1 MTDVDPVLRAQV
13 RQLNDLV
20 LRLGENVGMVSGQ
33 VSAVDA
39 KQSRTQDE
47 LQRLRQ
53 DFLAFMQ
60 ETERA
65 NNVQRAETRI
75 GVIKDELE
83 HEFGHHKAVRRT
95 AVGMLQAFDTG
106 LVSEQTV
113 RAISEDL
120 MLRTPRYWLAPVL
133 VALASWASGEKDL
146 CGRAVDEAF
155 RRSPGRT
162 SLFFALVLRRQG
174 RTEVAVRWLR
184 HFLNAQDPNRL
195 GRELAVI
202 LESAAQ
208 GAFGGAGREL
218 VRGRLAVWR
227 ERLLTDEAAVGR
239 QVDRWRAE
247 IESLRTPSAAAEFP
261 RLAALSPDWPALDSV
276 LSSARAH
283 ERLVEK
289 YRAVMG
295 RELPS
300 GDRIED
306 AVDDI
311 LDRLV
316 STHDADELPL
326 LRDLA
331 LNEAIVAA
339 NGDLA
344 DARSAADRSAAAWEE
359 TFDYLTFQT
368 TSALGPDSIGVSP
381 ATQRMAVA
389 ACRPFLSQAHDEFG
403 LAYRGAVPA
412 DVRVTLGSSHTIGA
426 RTFNLPPWSG
436 SFTRPLDELQASLG
450 AHWDAHGRPFLHALG
465 YQWHG
470 EAAAL
475 AGTVLAILF
484 VAGRIDLGFA
494 VVTAVVVGAVWGLVL
509 RARFRRAARA
519 QQSARDHLEQAKAV
533 SLRQLADVAAELTD
547 WHTAFRSAEAHS
559 SEARE
564 FIAGLSTAGQAP
576 APFDKRTVTPPSGGV
591 R

>member
-1 MTDVDPVLRAQV
+1 MTDVDHVLRAQV
-13 RQLNDLV
+13 RHINDLV
-20 LRLGENVGMVSGQ
+20 LRLGEHVTVVSGQ

-39 KQSRTQDE
+39 RQAQTQDA
-47 LQRLRQ
+47 LRRLRE
-53 DFLAFMQ
+53 DFLTFVQ
-60 ETERA
+60 ETQRA

-83 HEFGHHKAVRRT
+83 HEFGHHKTVRRT
-95 AVGMLQAFDTG
+95 AVGILQAFDIG

-133 VALASWASGEKDL
+133 VALASWASDEEDL
-146 CGRAVDEAF
+146 CGRAVGEAF

-174 RTEVAVRWLR
+174 RTDVAVRWLR
-184 HFLNAQDPNRL
+184 HFLNVQDPNRL
-195 GRELAVI
+195 GREFAVI

-208 GAFGGAGREL
+208 GAFGGAGKEL
-218 VRGRLAVWR
+218 VRRRLTSWRGRM
-227 ERLLTDEAAVGR
+227 LTDGAAAGR
-239 QVDRWRAE
+239 QIGRWRAE
-247 IESLRTPSAAAEFP
+247 VESLRTPSADAEFP
-261 RLAALSPDWPALDSV
+261 RLAALSPDWPALDAV

-289 YRAVMG
+289 YRTIME
-295 RELPS
+295 REPLPE
-300 GDRIED
+300 DRIED

-326 LRDLA
+326 FRDLA

-339 NGDLA
+339 GGDLA
-344 DARSAADRSAAAWEE
+344 HARSAADRDAAALEE
-359 TFDYLTFQT
+359 TLDYLTLQT
-368 TSALGPDSIGVSP
+368 TSALTPDSIGVSS

-403 LAYRGAVPA
+403 LAYRGSIPA
-412 DVRVTLGSSHTIGA
+412 DVRVTFGSSHTIGA
-426 RTFNLPPWSG
+426 RTFDLPAWSG
-436 SFTRPLDELQASLG
+436 SFARPLEELQADLG
-450 AHWDAHGRPFLHALG
+450 AHWDAHGRPFVQSLG
-465 YQWHG
+465 YQWQG
-470 EAAAL
+470 TAAAL

-509 RARFRRAARA
+509 RIRFRRAAQA
-519 QQSARDHLEQAKAV
+519 QRLAREHLEQAKQV
-533 SLRQLADVAAELTD
+533 SLRQLAEAAAELTD
-547 WHTAFRSAEAHS
+547 WHTAFRSAETFS
-559 SEARE
+559 SEARK
-564 FIAGLSTAGQAP
+564 FIAGLSAAGQAP
-576 APFDKRTVTPPSGGV
+576 APFDSRTVTPPSGAV